1 MKLVNKFGNNGR
13 IQSNAIRVGQGR
25 FLWRRHNQAAE
36 RPYRQR
42 EKGPKGA
49 RMSWAIGRP

>member
-1 MKLVNKFGNNGR
+1 MKLVNKFDNNGR

-25 FLWRRHNQAAE
+25 TLWRRHNQAD
-36 RPYRQR
+36 RPYRR
-42 EKGPKGA
+42 HEKGPKGA